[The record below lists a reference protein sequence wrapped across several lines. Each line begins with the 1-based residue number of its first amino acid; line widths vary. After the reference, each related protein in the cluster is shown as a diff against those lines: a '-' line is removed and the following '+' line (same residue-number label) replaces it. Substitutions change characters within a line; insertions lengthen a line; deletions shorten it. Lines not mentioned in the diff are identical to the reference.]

1 MKLLAPLT
9 LMALVLTATG
19 LKAADEG
26 PWMVR
31 VRAVNIQ
38 PANNSDAYSPLGI
51 PSNGI
56 HVSSKTIPEVDF
68 SYFFTKNFSAE
79 LILTYPQSHDVT
91 ATSTALGVV
100 NYNIGSFKEL
110 PPTLTAQWHFLPGQM
125 VNPYV
130 GVGLNLT
137 LLSSVKLNVPT
148 VGALTLASSSVGPA
162 AQAGVDIK
170 VADHW
175 YINVDVKYV
184 GLSSDVKFNGT
195 KISTVNVNPML
206 YGVGVGYT
214 F

>member
-1 MKLLAPLT
+1 MKTSALLTLLAV
-9 LMALVLTATG
+9 AVVGTG

-38 PANNSDAYSPLGI
+38 PANNSDAYAPLGI

-56 HVSSKTIPEVDF
+56 HVSSKTIPEIDF
-68 SYFFTKNFSAE
+68 SYFFTPNLSAE

-91 ATSTALGVV
+91 VTSTALKVSG
-100 NYNIGSFKEL
+100 YNIGSFKEL

-137 LLSSVKLNVPT
+137 LLSSVNLNVPT
-148 VGALTLASSSVGPA
+148 VGALTLDSSSVGIA
-162 AQAGVDIK
+162 GQVGVDIK
-170 VADHW
+170 VAPQW
-175 YINVDVKYV
+175 YVNVDVKYV
-184 GLSSDVKFNGT
+184 GISSDVKFNGT